1 MPLVK
6 KGNCPICN
14 KRLKLKKGNII
25 PSHKDSTTICDG
37 SNKAGKNNKYE
48 FKEVIKCQ

>member
-6 KGNCPICN
+6 MGKCPICL

-25 PSHKDSTTICDG
+25 PTHKDAAILCAG
-37 SNKAGKNNKYE
+37 SNKSGKNNNYE
-48 FKEVIKCQ
+48 FKEVIK